1 MKIKAEQPADV
12 APKEEPVRFTSDM
25 EEAMCDKAVSEP
37 TEESEVEPAP
47 AISVE
52 TMKKVVWACLI
63 NGILWVWAS
72 YILAALDKVQ
82 IAESLSQVA
91 LKEIIAVVF
100 VYAVKSL
107 FENLSKNNNWPDK
120 PPKDDPP
127 GLG

>member
-1 MKIKAEQPADV
+1 MKIKAEQSAPA
-12 APKEEPVRFTSDM
+12 PEEPVLEDEVMRD
-25 EEAMCDKAVSEP
+25 EAIPELP
-37 TEESEVEPAP
+37 EESEVEPAP

-91 LKEIIAVVF
+91 LKEIVAVVF

-107 FENLSKNNNWPDK
+107 FENLSKHNKWPDK
-120 PPKDDPP
+120 PSKDDTS

>member
-1 MKIKAEQPADV
+1 MKIKAEQPAP
-12 APKEEPVRFTSDM
+12 APEEQPVIEDEVMRD
-25 EEAMCDKAVSEP
+25 EAVSEP
-37 TEESEVEPAP
+37 TEESEEKP
-47 AISVE
+47 AISIE
-52 TMKKVVWACLI
+52 TMKKIVWACLI

-107 FENLSKNNNWPDK
+107 FENLSKNNKWPDK
-120 PPKDDPP
+120 PPKDDSS

>member
-1 MKIKAEQPADV
+1 MKIKAEQSAPA
-12 APKEEPVRFTSDM
+12 PEEPVIKDEVIRD
-25 EEAMCDKAVSEP
+25 EAIPELP
-37 TEESEVEPAP
+37 EESESERTP

-52 TMKKVVWACLI
+52 TMKKVVWVCLV

-107 FENLSKNNNWPDK
+107 FENLSKNNKWPDK
-120 PPKDDPP
+120 PSKDDLS